1 MFLTFESRTLVVSKS
16 TNQNTMKSVTFI
28 TSFIASIFLTPTAF
42 SSNWMHYNQANSLL
56 PSDHVTAV
64 LCEGDN
70 NWIGTDNGLAVFDG
84 LNWTIYTSEYSD
96 LPDDYVRDIHK
107 DNYGNI
113 WVATDGGLL
122 KIADDG
128 MENFTLTNS
137 NIPSANIRSV
147 NTDSE
152 GNVWI
157 GTWGQGI
164 AAKHGS
170 TWTVYNTDNSDLPSD
185 GVFTIEIDDLG
196 VVWVGTY
203 NGGVSKFNGLTWETF
218 DTSNSELPH
227 NHVRT
232 ITINQSHVVW
242 FGTENGIARK
252 TPNGEWDIYQAENIG
267 YSFHTIHEGIVQSP
281 GVVFFAT
288 DGGIL
293 RFVNSTFSMVTSQNS
308 NLPSNN
314 LRSMGLDA
322 DGNMW
327 VGSGTDGISIYSP
340 EGTLGIKDEQK
351 GGGEL
356 TVYPNPT
363 LDDLTIKLPL
373 KGAGQSEIRITNGI
387 GQTIIEKP
395 VSSMGLANHT
405 LNVKEL
411 PRGTYFVTVYSEQGI
426 YQARF
431 QKL

>member
-128 MENFTLTNS
+128 MESFTLTNS

-170 TWTVYNTDNSDLPSD
+170 
-185 GVFTIEIDDLG
+185 
-196 VVWVGTY
+196 
-203 NGGVSKFNGLTWETF
+203 
-218 DTSNSELPH
+218 
-227 NHVRT
+227 
-232 ITINQSHVVW
+232 
-242 FGTENGIARK
+242 
-252 TPNGEWDIYQAENIG
+252 
-267 YSFHTIHEGIVQSP
+267 
-281 GVVFFAT
+281 
-288 DGGIL
+288 
-293 RFVNSTFSMVTSQNS
+293 
-308 NLPSNN
+308 
-314 LRSMGLDA
+314 
-322 DGNMW
+322 
-327 VGSGTDGISIYSP
+327 
-340 EGTLGIKDEQK
+340 
-351 GGGEL
+351 
-356 TVYPNPT
+356 
-363 LDDLTIKLPL
+363 
-373 KGAGQSEIRITNGI
+373 
-387 GQTIIEKP
+387 
-395 VSSMGLANHT
+395 
-405 LNVKEL
+405 
-411 PRGTYFVTVYSEQGI
+411 
-426 YQARF
+426 
-431 QKL
+431 